1 MYKGYV
7 ALRKEYEG
15 QFEIVA
21 FPCNQ
26 FGGQEP
32 GTLEE
37 IKAFAK
43 DKYGFNGLLM
53 DKVEVNGKGAH
64 PLWTWMQNKIPGLLG
79 TTSIKWNFSKF
90 LVDKDGNL
98 VKRYSPQDKTD
109 AIKVDLAKLLA

>member
-7 ALRKEYEG
+7 ALLKKHEG
-15 QFEIVA
+15 KFEIVA

-32 GTLEE
+32 GTHDE
-37 IKAFAK
+37 IKAFAR

-53 DKVEVNGKGAH
+53 AKVDVNGKDAH
-64 PLWTWMQNKIPGLLG
+64 GLWAWMQAKIPGLLG

-90 LVDKDGNL
+90 LVDKEGNL
-98 VKRYSPQDKTD
+98 VKRYSPQDS
-109 AIKVDLAKLLA
+109 VDTIEKDLVNLL